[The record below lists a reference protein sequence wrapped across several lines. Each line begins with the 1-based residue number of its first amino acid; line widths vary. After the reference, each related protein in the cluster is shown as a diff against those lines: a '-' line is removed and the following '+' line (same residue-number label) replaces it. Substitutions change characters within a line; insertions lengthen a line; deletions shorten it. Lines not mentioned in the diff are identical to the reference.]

1 MAIVITIRDLIKN
14 RCKHIV
20 NPLEQ
25 LNNKLKK
32 SPSIRLATWKGGW
45 QYVSY

>member
-1 MAIVITIRDLIKN
+1 MAIVITIRDLIKS
-14 RCKHIV
+14 RYKHIV
-20 NPLEQ
+20 NKLEQ

-32 SPSIRLATWKGGW
+32 SSVIDLAILGKRW